1 MLILPWAILFAFN
14 ETQHVTKQN
23 KIAQGDINIFSH
35 FNIRNYLPFSRF
47 FRLNRKWLLQSKKY
61 CQIRVQHVR
70 ISRKRHLTC
79 LYRTILIMA
88 AIFGRKTRKIVRA
101 VLRKTESYRP
111 ILLIFNSKHGVAHGY
126 IWSKFEQNRT
136 KITAVRVPHTKIQ
149 NGRRWRH
156 QIEISKIW
164 EKWHRP
170 MSWRLF
176 VWNFIK
182 IGPAV

>member
-1 MLILPWAILFAFN
+1 MKMT
-14 ETQHVTKQN
+14 ECN
-23 KIAQGDINIFSH
+23 KFAQGDINIFCH

-47 FRLNRKWLLQSKKY
+47 FRLNRKWLFKSKKY
-61 CQIRVQHVR
+61 YQIRVQHVW

-79 LYRTILIMA
+79 LYRTILILA
-88 AIFGRKTRKIVRA
+88 AIFGRKTQKIVRA

-164 EKWHRP
+164 EKCHRP